1 MSEWKRAVV
10 PLAGVVS
17 LALALAGPAFGQAD
31 SAGSVVPEPASL
43 VLMGLGAAGF
53 MLKRWL
59 KSR

>member
-1 MSEWKRAVV
+1 MSEWKQAVA

-17 LALALAGPAFGQAD
+17 LALAGPAFGQAD

>member
-1 MSEWKRAVV
+1 
-10 PLAGVVS
+10 VS
-17 LALALAGPAFGQAD
+17 LALAGPAFGQAD
-31 SAGSVVPEPASL
+31 SAGNVVPEPASL